1 MFYSN
6 LSEDQEGELENE
18 RQALDQV
25 QSPLLQ
31 RTQRES
37 IGKYQKSVG
46 IYSMYQYNHQPWMYV
61 DYKTIVVRLLQTHT
75 ITVKFTTLF
84 PITLTRD
91 MHERN
96 HAFIPL
102 GFIHT
107 VKNGL
112 FNTVAQLCVS
122 IGTIA

>member
-46 IYSMYQYNHQPWMYV
+46 IYSMYQYNHQPCMYV
-61 DYKTIVVRLLQTHT
+61 DY
-75 ITVKFTTLF
+75 
-84 PITLTRD
+84 
-91 MHERN
+91 
-96 HAFIPL
+96 
-102 GFIHT
+102 
-107 VKNGL
+107 
-112 FNTVAQLCVS
+112 
-122 IGTIA
+122 